1 MLQERMKSWES
12 AEPRAVQEIVAWQ
25 SRHSPERIALVEDG
39 RRCSYRELQRTIEA
53 TEKWLAQSGV
63 RARDRVM
70 LICENSIAAV
80 ALYFA
85 CTSLGAWPVIVNARL
100 SPREIDEIYAHCG
113 SRLVVFTTACSLRA
127 REHAKRYEAQ
137 AVSRL
142 SEAVA
147 ATAVSEQ
154 AEQDSFEDD
163 EQSEV
168 AAVIYTTGTTGRPKG
183 VMLSH
188 GNLLF
193 VARVTADARRLS
205 SQDRVYATLPISH
218 SLGLT
223 GVLLGA
229 LLSGAKIQLSPRFD
243 PARIFVALRAGDVS
257 VMIGTPSMYAMLV
270 EHARRNGLL
279 PIAAPALRLISS
291 AGAPLDAATKAEA
304 EAAFRLTLHNG
315 YGISECG
322 PSIALTSIE
331 SPRSDCSVGRLLP
344 DVEAR
349 LVSDA
354 GESGVDVGELWVRSP
369 GVMKGYYRAPEET
382 HQVIDH
388 ASWFRTGDLARLEDG
403 HLFIVGRAKEMIVRF
418 GFNVYPAEIEA
429 VLNGHPKVL
438 RSAVVGRAQSGTEE
452 IVAFVQ
458 LTPGADATAAELD
471 AHAAARLAPYKRPNE
486 IVLVGEMPMSA
497 NGKIRKAELLA
508 LCSRG
513 R

>member
-1 MLQERMKSWES
+1 
-12 AEPRAVQEIVAWQ
+12 
-25 SRHSPERIALVEDG
+25 
-39 RRCSYRELQRTIEA
+39 
-53 TEKWLAQSGV
+53 
-63 RARDRVM
+63 
-70 LICENSIAAV
+70 
-80 ALYFA
+80 
-85 CTSLGAWPVIVNARL
+85 
-100 SPREIDEIYAHCG
+100 
-113 SRLVVFTTACSLRA
+113 
-127 REHAKRYEAQ
+127 
-137 AVSRL
+137 
-142 SEAVA
+142 
-147 ATAVSEQ
+147 
-154 AEQDSFEDD
+154 
-163 EQSEV
+163 
-168 AAVIYTTGTTGRPKG
+168 
-183 VMLSH
+183 MLSH

-218 SLGLT
+218 SLGLA
-223 GVLLGA
+223 GVLLGS
-229 LLSGAKIQLSPRFD
+229 LLSGAEIQLSPRFD
-243 PARIFVALRAGDVS
+243 PAMIFAALRAGDVS